1 METAVRRKEIL
12 EIISIDGKAK
22 VIDLSKRFDT
32 SVVTIRNDLAQ
43 LEKDGLLE
51 RVHGGAVGTY
61 KSYLSL
67 SFNDRMNVNI
77 DAKERI
83 AVGLDEMISP
93 GNTLIF
99 NAGSTS
105 LVCARRCFLKT
116 GISIVTN
123 SIVIAGEAR
132 MNKVER
138 VILLGGMLD
147 GEYQFTYGDDTIN
160 HVNKYMADK
169 LIMSVDGISATGG
182 VTTHHYSEVETT
194 KAMMGRASFT
204 IVVADGSKVGR
215 TGFAAICPVFDID
228 LLITDRNAAKEH
240 INALKEAGLEVIQ
253 L

>member
-1 METAVRRKEIL
+1 MDTAVRRKEIL
-12 EIISIDGKAK
+12 DIISMDGKAR
-22 VIDLSKRFDT
+22 VADLSERFET
-32 SVVTIRNDLAQ
+32 SVVTIRNDLAE
-43 LEKDGLLE
+43 LEKEGLLE

-67 SFNDRMNVNI
+67 SFNDRMNVNL

-83 AVGLDEMISP
+83 AAGLENIISP
-93 GNTLIF
+93 GDTMIF

-105 LVCARRCFLKT
+105 LLSARRCFSKA

-169 LIMSVDGISATGG
+169 LIMSIDGISASGG
-182 VTTHHYSEVETT
+182 ITTHHYSEVEVT
-194 KAMMGRASFT
+194 KAMMGRAVFK
-204 IVVADGSKVGR
+204 IVVADGSKIGR
-215 TGFAAICPVFDID
+215 TGFAAICPVSEID
-228 LLITDRNAAKEH
+228 LLITDSNASGEQ
-240 INALKEAGLEVIQ
+240 IVALEKAGLEVVQ
-253 L
+253 V